1 MVIIGDDIVFFGEV
15 CLMGLTKDAM
25 ADILSKNQRM
35 VIVTQIGGKDI
46 GSEVMLR
53 IALSLWNS

>member
-1 MVIIGDDIVFFGEV
+1 
-15 CLMGLTKDAM
+15 MGLTKDAM